1 MKKELQK
8 IKLNDKAIST
18 IRLLICFLMAF
29 LPRLYVCLQTLPVRT
44 ISDEVAAM
52 SAGAYFAGYDWSEVI
67 QNAGYYGTGFLGLFF
82 GVFKL
87 TDNPVIIYRTILVVC
102 ALVQASVVFIAYY
115 LIKYIFKIDDA
126 KFTCIVSVLSSYCVV
141 SKTSVILNEHIMIL
155 LCWIYTL
162 GISLL
167 IKYKNDLKK
176 QWFAFGLCALTL
188 AYGLTI
194 HTRFI
199 MVIFATAIVG
209 LIYYFLFHEKLF
221 KIRFL
226 PVGIILYILSQKY
239 IHYIQGKLWL
249 VKNGES
255 VRNGSIN
262 LSTSADLHLGSTYKA
277 LLNSI
282 IGQMVSMNQIFLGI
296 FFFSI
301 AAGVIFFIR
310 VLKEKHRSSKYTISD
325 DDKTFIAIFL
335 IFTICIAGTVVGVAI
350 SWLSGTANSIRYEV
364 DPTYCYAFKAFVYT
378 RYAAPYIGPVIL
390 SGILLCKRKK
400 ELYYPAMVLSTIIF
414 IICTVYF
421 YIFILPYIE
430 NNGSGVDY
438 FCSWS
443 TQGKFGEQI
452 TRNYYSISFS
462 FVFLMLIIA
471 WICLW
476 KKKTLIYLSIV
487 SILLPIHYVD
497 LAMKRDIP
505 MQQSRYVMVSETYE
519 LIKNI
524 NRDEKNLPNIYVYDP
539 ENNLSYLYQFY
550 LNRYKIIPDYPEI
563 SDDETILISS
573 QNFGEYT
580 IDGLYRVKQNQDQN
594 QYLYV
599 GKDLVTEFLRSSSIE
614 E

>member
-8 IKLNDKAIST
+8 IKLNDKIIS
-18 IRLLICFLMAF
+18 IIQLVFCFLIAL
-29 LPRLYVCLQTLPVRT
+29 LPRVYVSLQTLPVRT

-67 QNAGYYGTGFLGLFF
+67 QNAGYYGTGFFGLFF

-87 TDNPVIIYRTILVVC
+87 TDNPVIIYRTVLVVC

-155 LCWIYTL
+155 LCWIYAL
-162 GISLL
+162 GIALL

-176 QWFAFGLCALTL
+176 QWLAFGLCAITL
-188 AYGLTI
+188 MYGLTI

-199 MVIFATAIVG
+199 MVILATAIVW

-226 PVGIILYILSQKY
+226 PMGIVLYILSQKY
-239 IHYIQGKLWL
+239 IHYIQSKLWL

-282 IGQMVSMNQIFLGI
+282 IGQMVTMNQIFLGI
-296 FFFSI
+296 FFFAI
-301 AAGVIFFIR
+301 AVGLIFLIR
-310 VLKEKHRSSKYTISD
+310 VLKEKYRPSKYIISD
-325 DDKTFIAIFL
+325 DDKIFVAIFL
-335 IFTICIAGTVVGVAI
+335 IFIICVCGTVVGVAI

-364 DPTYCYAFKAFVYT
+364 DPANCYAFKAFVYT

-390 SGILLCKRKK
+390 SGILLCKQKE
-400 ELYYPAMVLSTIIF
+400 ELYYPSMILSTVVF
-414 IICTVYF
+414 VICTIYF

-430 NNGSGVDY
+430 NNGSGIDY

-443 TQGKFGEQI
+443 THGKFGEQI
-452 TRNYYSISFS
+452 TRNYYSISFA
-462 FVFLMLIIA
+462 FVFFMLFIA

-505 MQQSRYVMVSETYE
+505 MQQSRYAMVSETYE

-524 NRDEKNLPNIYVYDP
+524 NWDETDLPDIYVYDP

-550 LNRYKIIPDYPEI
+550 LNRYKIISSYPET

-573 QNFGEYT
+573 RNFGEYT
-580 IDGLYRVKQNQDQN
+580 IDGLYRIKQNQEMN

-599 GKDLVTEFLRSSSIE
+599 GKDLVTKFLDSSLIE